1 MRRIAKEEIADILLR
16 IGFSSMR
23 MHRTRN
29 PSVRRLIPMSAPLT
43 DNQIGGI
50 DSNALQ
56 RALKRLVA
64 CLLLMTGAPWAYAQT
79 IFNFT
84 LARAGHTSAGVYNSS
99 GNLVRS
105 LWSDALWTSPG
116 PFSSTWDNRDDYGN
130 TVAAGAYTIKV
141 LGHNVNYVWEGVVG
155 NTSDASSGPTVH
167 ACLNF
172 VTTLS
177 FSGTTGCY
185 SVGYSENS
193 SCFYSFS
200 MANPQQVTARFTGC
214 STGGNDYGWYY
225 SDADN
230 SQVFFACPVTE
241 LSGTTLMT
249 QPGAVSKFNPVT
261 GTSVAFTSGITIY
274 DQYHSFTNGVHIGTQ
289 PSITGLAVQ
298 KNGGTLMAVSVAAD
312 NLIYLLDK
320 TSGSVMRSFSVTLPG
335 PLAMDNSDNLW
346 AVSGTTVYQYSNL
359 SGTPMIT
366 GTATGSGSTA
376 LVKPL
381 ALAVS
386 PASASQPNLLLVA
399 DGGTSQ
405 QIKAYNMSGAWQWTF
420 GQPNGYTNDPAVT
433 TDKFWLYN
441 PEGLGEQ
448 TAIAF
453 QPDGKFWVVDAM
465 NCRVLRYQL
474 GALAKASP
482 IYQDQIAFINRF
494 YSNAVDQN
502 NPSRVFASTEG
513 KILEFGI
520 DYTKT
525 LSGTNGSWTL
535 AKNWGH
541 ASFITSGTSYTG
553 FTTAGFVSVS
563 TLSNNRTYALMPDR
577 TTSKQAVVELPASG
591 QLRLTG
597 TETSGTFLYADGSL
611 RYQSRANNLNTFS
624 NQTLLSFDNSGNPK
638 WSGTTTIATAPG
650 VTGTDPTYE
659 SNGGPR
665 LPITSSN
672 KLVFFDHTKNDGM
685 HLGAINLS
693 ASNQWAWEAAPAVG
707 SGMTTD
713 PQVPFFGDGTYDN
726 FSGIQYGGALHDA
739 IGQNIIYEYKGE
751 FWNASE
757 ANQLMHFYDD
767 GLFVGQFGTPG
778 SSAATGSTIPPG
790 AAGNIMMGA
799 LTATNGNTYLYVND
813 ENQHGGEHRW
823 RLDGLT
829 TIAELAGSGTLN
841 SVITLT
847 GIAPI
852 GTSPTITSVPAAVT
866 GLKALSG
873 NGSVFLQWTAND
885 AVYYQVRRATLPNN
899 GFEIIATGFSMN
911 AYTDPNAVNGSVY
924 SYVVVPIN
932 GNGAGMAT
940 SPVGGM
946 PSATSS
952 IYEAE
957 NGTLVGASPQLDWS
971 ASGNHSVVNM
981 NTGSITI
988 NNVNGGLTSGT
999 FPIALRYRWKYG
1011 TWTSATLSV
1020 NGKPVTLPT
1029 WPIAVNYSDLM
1040 VNIPLN
1046 SGTNNTLVLAIGQ
1059 GYGGP
1064 AIDKFTI
1071 YLPPVLT
1078 LPANITIQATSK
1090 SGAVVTFSGTANDP
1104 IDGSLT
1110 PAFTLPPGS
1119 TFPIGATTVSGS
1131 AINSGGVTSS
1141 GSFTITVQRTFAAF
1155 QDQQGLLNPDP
1166 MADPNHTGV
1175 CQLAAYAF
1183 GVNPLAPDRS
1193 QLPKVGMQNNFLQIS
1208 YPRWKDAGDLTYVV
1222 EVSGDLQ
1229 TWNSG
1234 PGYTQQ
1240 ISVTPI
1246 DATRDQVI
1254 EQDLI
1259 STSTVPR
1266 RFIRIRLTH

>member
-1 MRRIAKEEIADILLR
+1 
-16 IGFSSMR
+16 
-23 MHRTRN
+23 
-29 PSVRRLIPMSAPLT
+29 MSAPHAN
-43 DNQIGGI
+43 NQIGGI
-50 DSNALQ
+50 ASNAFQ

-64 CLLLMTGAPWAYAQT
+64 CLLLMAVAPWAHAQT
-79 IFNFT
+79 TFNFM
-84 LARAGHTSAGVYNSS
+84 LARAAHTSAGVYNSS
-99 GNLVRS
+99 EKLVRT

-116 PFSSTWDNRDDYGN
+116 PFSSTWDNLDDYGN
-130 TVAAGAYTIKV
+130 TVSAGSYTIKV

-155 NTSDASSGPTVH
+155 NTSDNTSGPTVH

-193 SCFYSFS
+193 PCFYSFS

-225 SDADN
+225 SDADS
-230 SQVFFACPVTE
+230 SQVFFACPATE

-261 GTSVAFTSGITIY
+261 GTSVPFTSGATIY
-274 DQYHSFTNGVHIGTQ
+274 DQYHSFTNGIHVGTQ

-298 KNGGTLMAVSVAAD
+298 KNGGTLLAVSVAAD
-312 NLIYLLDK
+312 NLVYLLDK
-320 TSGSVMRSFSVTLPG
+320 TTGSVVRSFSVTSPG

-346 AVSGTTVYQYSNL
+346 AVSGTSVYQYSNL
-359 SGTPMIT
+359 SSTPTLT
-366 GTATGSGSTA
+366 GTAMGSGSTA

-386 PASASQPNLLLVA
+386 PASSTQPNLLLIA

-405 QIKAYNMSGAWQWTF
+405 QIKAYNMSGTWQWTF
-420 GQPNGYTNDPAVT
+420 GQPNGYTNYSAVT

-448 TAIAF
+448 TALAF

-474 GALAKASP
+474 GATANALP
-482 IYQDQIAFINRF
+482 VYQDQIAFINRC

-513 KILEFGI
+513 KMLEFKI
-520 DYTKT
+520 DYSKA

-553 FTTAGFVSVS
+553 FTTAGFISVS

-611 RYQSRANNLNTFS
+611 RYQTRANNLNTFS
-624 NQTLLSFDNSGNPK
+624 QQTLTGFSGSNNLI

-665 LPITSSN
+665 IPITSSN
-672 KLVFFDHTKNDGM
+672 KLIFFDHTKNDGM
-685 HLGAINLS
+685 HLGAIDPS
-693 ASNQWAWEAAPAVG
+693 ATTQWAWEAAPAVG

-713 PQVPFFGDGTYDN
+713 PQVPFIGDGSYDN

-739 IGQNIIYEYKGE
+739 IGKNIVYEYKGE

-778 SSAATGSTIPPG
+778 SAAATGSTIPPG

-799 LTATNGNTYLYVND
+799 LTATNGNTYFYVND

-841 SVITLT
+841 SVINLT
-847 GIAPI
+847 GTAPI
-852 GTSPTITSVPAAVT
+852 GTAPTLTGVLPAVT
-866 GLKALSG
+866 GLKASSG
-873 NGSVFLQWTAND
+873 NGNVFLQWTDND
-885 AVYYQVRRATLPNN
+885 AVYYQVRRSTNVGN
-899 GFEIIATGFSMN
+899 GFEIIATGFSQN
-911 AYTDPNAVNGSVY
+911 TYSDPNALNGSAY

-932 GNGAGMAT
+932 ENGAGQTA
-940 SPVGGM
+940 SSVVAA
-946 PSATSS
+946 PSTTSS

-957 NGTLVGASPQLDWS
+957 NGTLVGASSQLDWS
-971 ASGNHSVVNM
+971 SSGNHNVVNM
-981 NTGSITI
+981 STGSITI
-988 NNVNGGLTSGT
+988 NNINGGLVSGT
-999 FPIALRYRWKYG
+999 YPMALCYRWKYG
-1011 TWTSATLSV
+1011 TWASATLSV

-1046 SGTNNTLVLAIGQ
+1046 SGTNNTLVLFIGP

-1078 LPANITIQATSK
+1078 LPSNITVPATSK
-1090 SGAVVTFSGTANDP
+1090 NGAVVTFSGTANDP
-1104 IDGSLT
+1104 IDGPLT
-1110 PAFTLPPGS
+1110 PVITQPSGS
-1119 TFPIGATTVSGS
+1119 TFPIGSTTVSGS
-1131 AINSGGVTSS
+1131 AVNSGGVTSS
-1141 GSFTITVQRTFAAF
+1141 ASFTITVQRTFAAF

-1166 MADPNHTGV
+1166 KADPNHTGV

-1183 GVNPLAPDRS
+1183 GVNPLAPNRS
-1193 QLPKVGMQNNFLQIS
+1193 QLPKVGLQNGYLQIS
-1208 YPRWKDAGDLTYVV
+1208 YPRWKDTGDLTYVV
-1222 EVSGDLQ
+1222 EVSSDLQ

-1234 PGYTQQ
+1234 TGYTQQ
-1240 ISVTPI
+1240 VSVTPI

-1254 EQDLI
+1254 EQDI
-1259 STSTVPR
+1259 IPTSTVSR
-1266 RFIRIRLTH
+1266 RFIRVRITH